1 MTESAS
7 AIVARLLAA
16 CGRRDLEQVAS
27 MLTDDVVYDNIPIG
41 AVHGPNAVRSVLGS
55 GITDAADEVEW
66 RVVRQ
71 VAEADTV
78 MSERVDRFRIGSR
91 WLEIPVVGVFEVR
104 EGRIALW
111 RDYFDLE
118 SYRRQKKDLLG

>member
-7 AIVARLLAA
+7 AIVARLIAA

-27 MLTDDVVYDNIPIG
+27 MLTDDVVYDNVPIG
-41 AVHGPNAVRSVLGS
+41 AVHGPNAVRSVLGA

-91 WLEIPVVGVFEVR
+91 WLEIPVVGVFELR